1 MIPCAEGFCKQDGMA
16 DRQLSLA
23 ESLMHPG
30 PGVNAR
36 VDAIAEVIDW
46 APLEA
51 LALNVRKATTGRP
64 PYPAGVMIRSL
75 YL

>member
-1 MIPCAEGFCKQDGMA
+1 MA

-30 PGVNAR
+30 LGVNAR
-36 VDAIAEVIDW
+36 VDAIAAVIDW

-51 LALNVRKATTGRP
+51 LALKVRNGRRADRPGRP
-64 PYPAGVMIRSL
+64 G
-75 YL
+75 